1 MGPFY
6 DTIMFCEAPPLWKIL
21 TKQREIQIQ
30 KIQARKV
37 ILIAD
42 TKKNFFGKIVHYFTK
57 EEFIQQQIVAIVV

>member
-21 TKQREIQIQ
+21 TKQREIQKQ

-42 TKKNFFGKIVHYFTK
+42 TKKFFGKIVPFFSK

>member
-21 TKQREIQIQ
+21 TKQREIQKQ
-30 KIQARKV
+30 KIQAREV

-42 TKKNFFGKIVHYFTK
+42 TKKIFGKIVHYFTK

>member
-21 TKQREIQIQ
+21 TKQREIQKQ
-30 KIQARKV
+30 KIQTGKV

-42 TKKNFFGKIVHYFTK
+42 TKKILWYFTK